1 MPISLTL
8 NGTSTTLDVDPATPL
23 LWAIREAAGL
33 TGTKFGCGM
42 AQCGACMVHID
53 GEPTPSCV
61 TPVGDVAGREVTT
74 IEGLSGRPA
83 EAVKAAWLALD
94 VLECGYCQP
103 GQIMSAVAL
112 LERTPSPTDGDIDNT
127 MSGNICRCGIYHRI
141 RTAIHEAAR
150 ELEV

>member
-8 NGTSTTLDVDPATPL
+8 NGTSTTLDVDPAMPL

-53 GEPTPSCV
+53 GEPTPSCF

-74 IEGLSGRPA
+74 IEGVSGRPA

-112 LERTPSPTDGDIDNT
+112 LQRTPSPTDGDIDNA

>member
-8 NGTSTTLDVDPATPL
+8 NGTSTTLDVDPAMPL

-33 TGTKFGCGM
+33 TGAKFGCGM

-61 TPVGDVAGREVTT
+61 TPVGEVAGREVTT
-74 IEGLSGRPA
+74 IEGVSGRPA

-112 LERTPSPTDGDIDNT
+112 LERTPSPTDGDIDNA

-141 RTAIHEAAR
+141 RTAIHEAAH